1 MACLSVIT
9 LIVHISVVIGQVSG
23 MFLLISAIEGS
34 ECSIPFCKI
43 VPDDRHVHVGYR
55 LAFACACTCI
65 ICIVK
70 IMSRTY
76 QFERIFQIILSV
88 NTV

>member
-1 MACLSVIT
+1 MAYPIQTCSLFSLQTLINMACLSVIT

-43 VPDDRHVHVGYR
+43 VPDDRHVG
-55 LAFACACTCI
+55 
-65 ICIVK
+65 
-70 IMSRTY
+70 
-76 QFERIFQIILSV
+76 
-88 NTV
+88 

>member
-23 MFLLISAIEGS
+23 MFLLISAIEGN

-43 VPDDRHVHVGYR
+43 VLDVRHVHVG
-55 LAFACACTCI
+55 
-65 ICIVK
+65 
-70 IMSRTY
+70 
-76 QFERIFQIILSV
+76 
-88 NTV
+88 